1 MNRGRIVAAAVIVG
15 GLAFGA
21 FGGEY
26 RSIDYWRLK
35 RDVRRLESDIAGLR
49 SEIDSLAAY
58 ADSLETDSATQER
71 VARERLGM
79 LRPGETLYLRPDSA
93 EGGGELRE

>member
-1 MNRGRIVAAAVIVG
+1 MTRGRLVAAAVVAG
-15 GLAFGA
+15 GVLFGA

-35 RDVRRLESDIAGLR
+35 RDVRQIEFEISDLERA
-49 SEIDSLAAY
+49 IDSLAAY

-71 VARERLGM
+71 VARERFGM
-79 LRPGETLYLRPDSA
+79 LRPGEILYRLADPA
-93 EGGGELRE
+93 EGGAERRE

>member
-1 MNRGRIVAAAVIVG
+1 LVAVAVVVG
-15 GLAFGA
+15 GVLFGA

-35 RDVRRLESDIAGLR
+35 GDVRQIESDIADLER
-49 SEIDSLAAY
+49 AIDSLAAY

-71 VARERLGM
+71 VARERFGM
-79 LRPGETLYLRPDSA
+79 LRPGEILYRLADPG
-93 EGGGELRE
+93 EGGAERRE